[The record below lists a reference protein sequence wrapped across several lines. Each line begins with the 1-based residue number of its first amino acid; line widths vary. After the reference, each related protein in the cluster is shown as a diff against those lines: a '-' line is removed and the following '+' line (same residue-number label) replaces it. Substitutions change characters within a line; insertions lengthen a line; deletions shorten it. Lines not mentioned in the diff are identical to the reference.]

1 MSIVDDKPGSNGNA
15 AAVAGFYDAVT
26 EPFSA
31 LFDGSVHAGYCG
43 RGATTIVEAQ
53 AHMNEEVL
61 DACGLRPG
69 QKVLDLGCGVGGP
82 AMLAARRHQVS
93 VTGINLS
100 PQQVA
105 AATDAA
111 ERAGVSAVDFAVGD
125 IVDMPF
131 PDNSF
136 DAAYA
141 IESILFHVADKAA
154 AFAEIARVLK
164 PGGVLVVA
172 DYALG
177 TPMSDDDIELSVKAL
192 CAVPLVTAQE
202 AGKAAE
208 QNGFR
213 EVTIRSLADDIRPSA
228 PMLVDVVQERRDDLL
243 AVAGE
248 EGLAGAT
255 QSAALYTGLFV
266 SSQDYILLRAERAS

>member
-1 MSIVDDKPGSNGNA
+1 MSIVDDKPGSSGNA

-61 DACGLRPG
+61 DACVLRPG

-82 AMLAARRHQVS
+82 AMLAARRHQVD

-100 PQQVA
+100 PHQVA
-105 AATDAA
+105 AATAA
-111 ERAGVSAVDFAVGD
+111 ARQARLSSVDFVVGD
-125 IVDMPF
+125 IVAMPF
-131 PDNSF
+131 PDASF
-136 DAAYA
+136 DAVYA
-141 IESILFHVADKAA
+141 IESVLFHVADKAA

-164 PGGVLVVA
+164 PGGTLVIA

-177 TPMSDDDIELSVKAL
+177 EPMSDDDVELSVKAL
-192 CAVPLVTAQE
+192 CAVPLITAEE

-208 QNGFR
+208 QAGFGQ
-213 EVTIRSLADDIRPSA
+213 VTIRSLADDIRPSA
-228 PMLVDVVQERRDDLL
+228 PMLVDVVQERREDLL

-266 SSQDYILLRAERAS
+266 SSQDYILLQAKRES